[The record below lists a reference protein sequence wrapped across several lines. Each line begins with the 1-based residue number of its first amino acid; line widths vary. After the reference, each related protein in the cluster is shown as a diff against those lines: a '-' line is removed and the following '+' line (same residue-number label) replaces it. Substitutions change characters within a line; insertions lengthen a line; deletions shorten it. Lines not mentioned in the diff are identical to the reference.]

1 MQYIF
6 VVLTYVIMTYSGVAH
21 AAGSSDVLEPKG
33 DTEMVGVRKL
43 VKMERYKDAI
53 TMLDKVI
60 SKQPDN
66 VDALN
71 LLAFRQR
78 KLDDLKASLANY
90 KKALVIDPSHK
101 DAHEYIGELYLRMG
115 DIVSSEAHLKRLES
129 LCVSGCSQLDELRA
143 AIADYKK
150 QKR

>member
-1 MQYIF
+1 
-6 VVLTYVIMTYSGVAH
+6 
-21 AAGSSDVLEPKG
+21 
-33 DTEMVGVRKL
+33 
-43 VKMERYKDAI
+43 
-53 TMLDKVI
+53 MLDKVI

-66 VDALN
+66 ADALN
-71 LLAFRQR
+71 LLAFSQR